1 MQGNKLY
8 GGVTSVL
15 PIKLITAGVIPI
27 IFALAFLSIPSF
39 VGQILSGSANVK
51 LQSIGTNL
59 VAWFQPSNAQTFAAG
74 GWQPYIYPLVYFL
87 LVFVFTYFYTSIT
100 FSSQEI
106 AENLQKQG
114 GFIAGIR
121 SGLQTEKYLSKTVN
135 RLTLFG
141 ALSLGF
147 LALLP
152 ILAQIFIKT
161 DIALQG
167 TSILILVAVS
177 IETLRQVESRALMV
191 TYDQYDEPDYFTKPL
206 DSPKKSKFSLKN
218 LPKPRIRK
226 K

>member
-1 MQGNKLY
+1 M
-8 GGVTSVL
+8 
-15 PIKLITAGVIPI
+15 
-27 IFALAFLSIPSF
+27 
-39 VGQILSGSANVK
+39 
-51 LQSIGTNL
+51 
-59 VAWFQPSNAQTFAAG
+59 
-74 GWQPYIYPLVYFL
+74 
-87 LVFVFTYFYTSIT
+87 FVFTYFYTSIT

-121 SGLQTEKYLSKTVN
+121 SGLQTEKFLSKTVN
-135 RLTLFG
+135 RLTFFG

-206 DSPKKSKFSLKN
+206 DSPKKSKFSLNN